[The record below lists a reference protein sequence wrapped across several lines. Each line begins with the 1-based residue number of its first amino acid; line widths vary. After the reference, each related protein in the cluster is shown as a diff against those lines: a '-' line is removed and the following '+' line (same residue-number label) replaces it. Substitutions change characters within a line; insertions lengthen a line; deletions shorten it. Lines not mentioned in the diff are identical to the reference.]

1 MGDRTHGRTHGR
13 TDAGPGAGPGAGT
26 DHATGAG
33 TARATPG
40 PTGGAPPDPA
50 AAGAPAGSAADGSAA
65 DGSAADGSAAD
76 GSAADGSAAAHA
88 AEHNRL
94 LRALPLAE
102 YARLLPRLTP
112 VALGLKQ
119 VLIEPDAPI
128 RDVYFPRSGVGSMI
142 ADGQAGGAVEVG
154 TIGPEGFIG
163 LPVLMG
169 ADRMPYRVFVQ
180 VAGDGWRLPADA
192 FRRLVD
198 ERAPVR
204 RLLLRFAQTFSDQ
217 VAQSV
222 ACNRLHAVDERCARW
237 LLMTHDRVHGD
248 AFELTHEFL
257 SLMLGVRRAGVTVA
271 MGALQ
276 GARIIRYVRG
286 RVAVLD
292 RPRLEAA
299 ACGCYHITRAASDR
313 LLG

>member
-1 MGDRTHGRTHGR
+1 MFSRRHEEIPMDDRTHGR
-13 TDAGPGAGPGAGT
+13 TDAGTGDGT
-26 DHATGAG
+26 GDG

-40 PTGGAPPDPA
+40 PTDGAPLDQA
-50 AAGAPAGSAADGSAA
+50 AAGVPEGYAT
-65 DGSAADGSAAD
+65 
-76 GSAADGSAAAHA
+76 AHA
-88 AEHNRL
+88 AEQNRL

-102 YARLLPRLTP
+102 YAHLLPQLTP
-112 VALGLKQ
+112 VVLGLKQ

-142 ADGQAGGAVEVG
+142 ADEQEGGAVEVG

-204 RLLLRFAQTFSDQ
+204 RLLLRFAQAFSDQ
-217 VAQSV
+217 VSQSV
-222 ACNRLHAVDERCARW
+222 ACNRLHTVDERCARW
-237 LLMTHDRVHGD
+237 LLMTLDRVHGEG
-248 AFELTHEFL
+248 FELTHEFL
-257 SLMLGVRRAGVTVA
+257 SYMLGVRRAGVTVA
-271 MGALQ
+271 MGTLQ
-276 GARIIRYVRG
+276 GAQIIRYVRG
-286 RVAVLD
+286 RVTVLD
-292 RPRLEAA
+292 RPRLEEAS
-299 ACGCYHITRAASDR
+299 CGCYHITRTASDR

>member
-50 AAGAPAGSAADGSAA
+50 AAGAPG
-65 DGSAADGSAAD
+65 GSAADGSAAD

>member
-1 MGDRTHGRTHGR
+1 MDDRTHGH
-13 TDAGPGAGPGAGT
+13 TDDGT
-26 DHATGAG
+26 DDG
-33 TARATPG
+33 TARATPD
-40 PTGGAPPDPA
+40 PADRAAPDQA
-50 AAGAPAGSAADGSAA
+50 AAGVPEGYAT
-65 DGSAADGSAAD
+65 
-76 GSAADGSAAAHA
+76 AHA
-88 AEHNRL
+88 AEQNRL

-102 YARLLPRLTP
+102 YALLLPQLTP
-112 VALGLKQ
+112 VVLGLKQ

-142 ADGQAGGAVEVG
+142 ADEQEGGAVEVG

-180 VAGDGWRLPADA
+180 VEGDGWRLSADA

-198 ERAPVR
+198 ERTPVR

-217 VAQSV
+217 VSQSV
-222 ACNRLHAVDERCARW
+222 ACNRLHTVDERCARW
-237 LLMTHDRVHGD
+237 LLMTLDRVHGESF
-248 AFELTHEFL
+248 ALTHEFL

-271 MGALQ
+271 MGTLQ
-276 GARIIRYVRG
+276 GAQIIRYTRG
-286 RVAVLD
+286 RVTVLD
-292 RPRLEAA
+292 RPRLEEAS
-299 ACGCYHITRAASDR
+299 CGCYHITRTASDR